1 MVVNISL
8 KKRKALM
15 NSYKN
20 QGDLKCCANCKHS
33 FQRVGLALHCRNENE
48 WLKESS
54 VEYVGICDSF
64 EFAINKCEDKNK
76 NKEVKE

>member
-1 MVVNISL
+1 
-8 KKRKALM
+8 M

-20 QGDLKCCANCKHS
+20 QSDLKCCANCKHS

-54 VEYVGICDSF
+54 VEYVGICNSF

-76 NKEVKE
+76 EVKE

>member
-1 MVVNISL
+1 
-8 KKRKALM
+8 M
-15 NSYKN
+15 NSYQN
-20 QGDLKCCANCKHS
+20 QDDLKCCANCKHS

-54 VEYVGICDSF
+54 VEYVGICNLF
-64 EFAINKCEDKNK
+64 EFAINKYEDK

>member
-1 MVVNISL
+1 MNIRL

-20 QGDLKCCANCKHS
+20 QDDLKCCANCKHS

-48 WLKESS
+48 WLKEFS
-54 VEYVGICDSF
+54 VEYIGICDSF
-64 EFAINKCEDKNK
+64 EFAINKCDDKIK

>member
-1 MVVNISL
+1 
-8 KKRKALM
+8 M

-20 QGDLKCCANCKHS
+20 QDDLKCCANCKHS

-64 EFAINKCEDKNK
+64 EFAIDKCERMSRKKNVQSYHRRFGWSG
-76 NKEVKE
+76 NYC

>member
-1 MVVNISL
+1 
-8 KKRKALM
+8 M

-20 QGDLKCCANCKHS
+20 QDDLKCCANCKHS

-54 VEYVGICDSF
+54 VEYVGVCDSF
-64 EFAINKCEDKNK
+64 EFAIK
-76 NKEVKE
+76 

>member
-1 MVVNISL
+1 
-8 KKRKALM
+8 M

-20 QGDLKCCANCKHS
+20 QDDLKCCANCKHS

-54 VEYVGICDSF
+54 VEYIGICDSF
-64 EFAINKCEDKNK
+64 EFAINKCDDKIK

>member
-1 MVVNISL
+1 MKSYRNQNNI
-8 KKRKALM
+8 
-15 NSYKN
+15 
-20 QGDLKCCANCKHS
+20 KCCANCKHS

-54 VEYVGICDSF
+54 VEYIGICDSF
-64 EFAINKCEDKNK
+64 EFAINKCYDKIK